1 MCLAIGAHNISE
13 GLIIAAP
20 IYAATGSKARAMAIA
35 TLSGLSEPLGACVA
49 LFVFRP
55 FVNSIERLDYVLA
68 FVGGIM
74 LAVCVLEL
82 WPEGRKCRQDVR
94 LVQGMV
100 VGSVLMGWTLYAG
113 V

>member
-1 MCLAIGAHNISE
+1 MLCVLCVYFCAE

-20 IYAATGSKARAMAIA
+20 IYAATGSKTRAMAIA
-35 TLSGLSEPLGACVA
+35 TLSGLSEPLGAAVA

-55 FVNSIERLDYVLA
+55 FVNSIEKLDFVLA

-74 LAVCVLEL
+74 LAVCLLEL
-82 WPEGRKCRQDVR
+82 WPEGRKCRQDLR
-94 LVQGMV
+94 LVQGIALGAV
-100 VGSVLMGWTLYAG
+100 VMGWTLFAG